1 MSLHDAYK
9 HVQYCRNIICPN
21 IGFFQQMIDL
31 EHKVR
36 FFLIPRSGSDFH
48 SSRQSRRIG
57 TAHCILRLMAGIPF
71 GSILHRASFN
81 SDQSHDLSGS
91 HKYLIHLRRSRVS
104 PGPLL
109 SLPGVL
115 PNSWCSNRV
124 FFSALRRED
133 CAHHRADTRRQSGR
147 RGVERALP
155 GNDGQPQRNR
165 SALCEILQS
174 TSRIG
179 EFYRYQKP
187 SPSVEGRLF
196 QRKIGVWPSWTE
208 ISALSEVSRPP
219 LADSE
224 SSFVM
229 FWEQLSLTV
238 GREGVILDG

>member
-109 SLPGVL
+109 SLPGSCRTLGVRTEFSFQL
-115 PNSWCSNRV
+115 YGAKTVHIIEPIRGVRV
-124 FFSALRRED
+124 ADVVWNELYQEMMDSLSETDRHSVRSFNPLRESVSST
-133 CAHHRADTRRQSGR
+133 DTRNLRQVS
-147 RGVERALP
+147 RGGSFSEKLECGPAGL
-155 GNDGQPQRNR
+155 R
-165 SALCEILQS
+165 SL
-174 TSRIG
+174 
-179 EFYRYQKP
+179 P
-187 SPSVEGRLF
+187 SPRFRGL
-196 QRKIGVWPSWTE
+196 PSP
-208 ISALSEVSRPP
+208 IVRVA
-219 LADSE
+219 
-224 SSFVM
+224 SSCFGSNC
-229 FWEQLSLTV
+229 L
-238 GREGVILDG
+238 